1 MAPRDRSWSP
11 SQTVP
16 SILSIS
22 TVPAAAVVS
31 PFAATVIPTFAAT
44 VAPTV
49 SALVFPRIG
58 RSNRWHGERK
68 AKDSGEH
75 FQSCHGRPPL
85 MNCALNAVK
94 RQKSCR
100 WYGRIVARHFAHLG
114 CSGIDHKPPASLR
127 SPERPAGGRRHAR
140 ADRLHA

>member
-1 MAPRDRSWSP
+1 MALRDWGWSP

-16 SILSIS
+16 SSLAIS
-22 TVPAAAVVS
+22 TVPAAALVS

-75 FQSCHGRPPL
+75 
-85 MNCALNAVK
+85 
-94 RQKSCR
+94 
-100 WYGRIVARHFAHLG
+100 I
-114 CSGIDHKPPASLR
+114 
-127 SPERPAGGRRHAR
+127 
-140 ADRLHA
+140 